1 MSAAKQRM
9 VQLMA
14 AERLPYGDRTMT
26 YNSRQAQEL
35 AKWIESKPGGD
46 AIHDALFRA
55 YFVDGHNIALME
67 TLVDV
72 AKQFGQSTDE
82 AREILQNRKFQ
93 KAVDIDWERSRKT
106 GITGVPTFLAG
117 NQVLVGAQP
126 YHALENLVIEA
137 GAIERS

>member
-1 MSAAKQRM
+1 M

-26 YNSRQAQEL
+26 YNSRRAQEL

-46 AIHDALFRA
+46 AIHNALFRA
-55 YFVDGHNIALME
+55 YFVDGRNIALME
-67 TLVDV
+67 TLVDI
-72 AKQFGQSTDE
+72 ANQFGQSNDE